1 MLAQHAQIACQPDH
15 IAHGIC
21 FASAITWHCSSFC
34 LINEMS
40 KIWRDSGED
49 EERAGLAAIGTWQ
62 QDLLLFSL
70 PHLQPL
76 QSEELGE
83 VLL

>member
-1 MLAQHAQIACQPDH
+1 M
-15 IAHGIC
+15 
-21 FASAITWHCSSFC
+21 S
-34 LINEMS
+34 EM
-40 KIWRDSGED
+40 WWGSGED

-62 QDLLLFSL
+62 QELLLFSL